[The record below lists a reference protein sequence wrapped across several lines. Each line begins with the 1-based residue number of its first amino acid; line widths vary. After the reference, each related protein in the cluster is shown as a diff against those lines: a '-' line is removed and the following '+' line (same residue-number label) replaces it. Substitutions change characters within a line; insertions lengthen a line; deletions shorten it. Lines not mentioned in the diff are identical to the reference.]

1 MRPLNQ
7 GVSCQPVGST
17 PLGVADLNLH
27 SFLANSQT
35 FKNARVSNYH
45 LKFCIKQFQIHFSKR
60 DVTQSEGCQFLLH
73 LWTKVGGGLAPQIYQ
88 LLDED
93 ADVRPLEGVV
103 FMCFHS
109 RSCVCFPPTLEGNMY
124 MEAALL
130 GETMVND
137 TKVGNLGI
145 VDVKACSFWKSG
157 LGGQLSWPFRQWAGE
172 GFKERWMTWIDL
184 ALER

>member
-1 MRPLNQ
+1 MEKIIVLDVKMRPLNQ

-35 FKNARVSNYH
+35 FKNAGVSNYH
-45 LKFCIKQFQIHFSKR
+45 LKFCIKQFQIHVSKR

-73 LWTKVGGGLAPQIYQ
+73 LWTKVGGGLARQIYQ

-109 RSCVCFPPTLEGNMY
+109 RSCVMFPPDIGRKHVY
-124 MEAALL
+124 GSSIAWGDD
-130 GETMVND
+130 GE
-137 TKVGNLGI
+137 
-145 VDVKACSFWKSG
+145 
-157 LGGQLSWPFRQWAGE
+157 
-172 GFKERWMTWIDL
+172 
-184 ALER
+184 